1 MRLAGRMAIVTGAAQ
16 GLGFGIA
23 QRFLAEGASVVMAD
37 IQEEKVKAQSLV
49 ACQQAG
55 LGPDK
60 VLAVGL
66 DVGKSA
72 AVDAMVTQCV
82 QRFGRVDILVND
94 AGGSGT
100 RSVIDIEQID
110 DDLWDAVIGSNLK
123 GTFLCC
129 RAVMPHMRKQG
140 YGRIINFSSTLAR
153 GMFGGT
159 GTVGARLPYAAS
171 KAAIL
176 GFTAQ
181 LAKDVGT
188 SGVTVNAIVPGLI
201 LGEPGSRVRDRF
213 EALDDAGKAHL
224 TKTLP
229 LGRTGEASEIAA
241 AALFLATEE
250 ASYVSGTSLTVDGA
264 SSF

>member
-1 MRLAGRMAIVTGAAQ
+1 MRLAERVAIVTGAAQ

-23 QRFLAEGASVVMAD
+23 ERFLAEGAKVVMAD
-37 IQEEKVKAQSLV
+37 IQEEKVKAQAPR
-49 ACQQAG
+49 ACTAVG
-55 LGPDK
+55 RGADT
-60 VLAVGL
+60 VLALPL
-66 DVGKSA
+66 DVSRTES
-72 AVDAMVTQCV
+72 VDAMVERTIE
-82 QRFGRVDILVND
+82 RFGRIDILVND

-110 DDLWDAVIGSNLK
+110 DALWDAVVNTNLK

-129 RAVMPHMRKQG
+129 RAVMPHMRKQA
-140 YGRIINFSSTLAR
+140 YGRIVNLSSSLAR

-159 GTVGARLPYAAS
+159 GTVGARLPYVAA

-188 SGVTVNAIVPGLI
+188 AGITVNAIVPGLI

-213 EALDDAGKAHL
+213 QALTEEAKAAL
-224 TKTLP
+224 TKSLP

-241 AALFLATEE
+241 VALFLASEE
-250 ASYVSGTSLTVDGA
+250 ASYVSGTSLAVDGA